1 MIRYDNSS
9 SESITGVVE
18 GVVFRNDSNSYT
30 VMDVSVKGEL
40 VTCVGILPEI
50 APGEKVEMTG
60 RWESHQSFGR
70 QFKISEFKRTMPE
83 NSAQFLKYLASGTIK
98 GIGPK
103 TAGYIVERFGDRT
116 FEVIENEPERL
127 AFVKGISKDKAKKIS
142 AEFKKQYA
150 VRTVIV
156 GLEKYGLSAS
166 ECVEVFKHFGTNAVE
181 LIKENPY
188 ILCQALRTV
197 DFERAENIALKLDE
211 QPKPVHRL
219 RAGITHVVS
228 HNLLNG
234 HTCLPKDK
242 LLNPCAELL
251 SVSTDDISDS
261 IDEMVEERLLSSY
274 AINGRE
280 FIFMPEIYASELN
293 IAQRL
298 KLLTR
303 FAPNEEKK
311 IGSDIKK
318 IEKDLGIKYAKAQS
332 DAIEKAVHNGIFVLT
347 GGPGTGKTT
356 TVKGIIKYFERKNL
370 EILLAAPTGRAAKR
384 MSELTGY
391 EAKTIHRLLEV
402 EWDDSDKPV
411 FKRNISN
418 PLGAD
423 VIILDEVSMVDVTL
437 FSSFLDAVRFG
448 CRLIMVG
455 DSDQLPAVGA
465 GNVLLD
471 IINSGTVE
479 VVRLNEI
486 FRQAR
491 QSLIVMNAH
500 AVISGEEPVL
510 DDKTSDFFFMERPAS
525 TLCART
531 VAELCTKRLPDAYGY
546 SPFTDIQVLCPSR
559 KGDCGTVNLNRR
571 LQDILNPE
579 SEDKKQ
585 CTINGRLFRQGDKIM
600 QIKNNYDIT
609 WTKNGEDGIGIF
621 NGDMGIIKKID
632 LKGNMLEID
641 FDDGKN
647 VKYPVES
654 LSELELAYAVTV
666 HKSQGSEYDAVVMP
680 VCDAP
685 PQLMYRNLL
694 YTAVT
699 RAKKLLIIVG
709 NRSKLLSMV
718 ANDRQNKRY
727 SALYAFLKDD
737 EISENAL
744 YKVR

>member
-1 MIRYDNSS
+1 MYAGTRTSV
-9 SESITGVVE
+9 ESISGVVE

-30 VMDVSVKGEL
+30 VLDVSVGGEL
-40 VTCVGILPEI
+40 ITCVGILPDT
-50 APGEKVEMTG
+50 APGERVEMQG
-60 RWESHQSFGR
+60 RWESHQNFGR
-70 QFKISEFKRTMPE
+70 QFHVLEFSRTMPE
-83 NSAQFLKYLASGTIK
+83 TSAQFLKYLSSGTIK

-103 TAGYIVERFGDRT
+103 TASSIVERFGDRT
-116 FEVIENEPERL
+116 FDVIENEPDRL
-127 AFVKGISKDKAKKIS
+127 AVIRGISKDKAHKIS

-156 GLEKYGLSAS
+156 SLEKYGLSAA
-166 ECVEVFKHFGTNAVE
+166 ECVSVFKRFGANAVDV
-181 LIKENPY
+181 IKENPY
-188 ILCQALRTV
+188 ILCGEIRGV
-197 DFERAENIALKLDE
+197 DFERAENIALRLE
-211 QPKPVHRL
+211 NRPNEIHRL
-219 RAGITHVVS
+219 RAGIIHVVS
-228 HNLLNG
+228 HNLGNG

-242 LLNPCAELL
+242 LIPPCSELL
-251 SVSTDDISDS
+251 GVGRDEIESAICEMTEQKLLCSYVIS
-261 IDEMVEERLLSSY
+261 
-274 AINGRE
+274 GRE
-280 FIFMPEIYASELN
+280 FIFIPEIYASERN
-293 IAQRL
+293 IAERL
-298 KLLTR
+298 TLLSR
-303 FAPNEEKK
+303 FAPGEDRK
-311 IGSDIKK
+311 IRSDIKK
-318 IEKDLGIKYAKAQS
+318 IEKSIGIEYAENQIT
-332 DAIEKAVHNGIFVLT
+332 AIEKAVQNGIFVLT

-356 TVKGIIKYFERKNL
+356 TVKGIIKYFERRNL

-402 EWDDSDKPV
+402 EWDDRDRPV
-411 FKRNISN
+411 FKRNITN

-471 IINSGTVE
+471 IINSKAVE

-486 FRQAR
+486 FRQAQ

-500 AVISGEEPVL
+500 AVIEGREPQL
-510 DDKTSDFFFMERPAS
+510 DEKQSDFFFMERPAAQ
-525 TLCART
+525 TCALT
-531 VAELCTKRLPDAYGY
+531 VAQLCTQRLPKAYGY

-571 LQDILNPE
+571 LQDILNPAAD
-579 SEDKKQ
+579 DKAQ
-585 CTINGRLFRQGDKIM
+585 CTVNGRLFRQGDKVM

-609 WTKNGEDGIGIF
+609 WTRSGEEGIGIF
-621 NGDMGIIKKID
+621 NGDMGLIKMID
-632 LKGNMLEID
+632 LKSNLLEIL
-641 FDDGKN
+641 FDDGKK
-647 VKYPVES
+647 VQYPVES

-709 NRSKLLSMV
+709 SRDKLLKMV

-727 SALYAFLKDD
+727 SALCYFLCDP
-737 EISENAL
+737 EIHSGVL
-744 YKVR
+744 YNK